1 MTKYELHTNVN
12 GYLYIYK
19 FNSLSDLFLALR
31 VKYDVQWLKII
42 SVKKMVYGRKIVLK
56 SLAYN
61 NILVNWFIFK
71 V

>member
-12 GYLYIYK
+12 GYSYVYR
-19 FNSLSDLFLALR
+19 FNSLEDLFTELR
-31 VKYDVQWLKII
+31 AKYEVQWLKII
-42 SVKKMVYGRKIVLK
+42 SVNKMVYGRKIVLK